1 MHEVSFG
8 ILSARAR
15 TKWLYSVSNR
25 SDHRTRGQN
34 KPGRLH
40 PYVYFCRLLQY
51 VNFVVFGIKHH
62 FSNLWLEKI
71 PLSYLLLLS
80 NLTNDE
86 SEIFQWGLLISIVC
100 CLPVCVKLFTFS
112 ELLNKQTKKNPE
124 KFLKLCWKKFTW
136 ILAWPSCVAFH
147 LLTEKVH
154 GKAPYMTL
162 MRHLKK
168 CCYFLN

>member
-71 PLSYLLLLS
+71 PLSYLLSLS
-80 NLTNDE
+80 NLLTNDE

-100 CLPVCVKLFTFS
+100 CLFVLNFS
-112 ELLNKQTKKNPE
+112 HFQSYLINKQKKTQKNSS
-124 KFLKLCWKKFTW
+124 
-136 ILAWPSCVAFH
+136 SCVEKS
-147 LLTEKVH
+147 LLE
-154 GKAPYMTL
+154 
-162 MRHLKK
+162 
-168 CCYFLN
+168 F

>member
-8 ILSARAR
+8 ILSARTR

-136 ILAWPSCVAFH
+136 ILAWP
-147 LLTEKVH
+147 
-154 GKAPYMTL
+154 
-162 MRHLKK
+162 
-168 CCYFLN
+168 